1 MHAASLSA
9 SRWASSRHADLK
21 SLSEAA
27 DAVLL
32 LLLLL
37 R

>member
-9 SRWASSRHADLK
+9 SHWASSRRADLK
-21 SLSEAA
+21 SSSEAA

-32 LLLLL
+32 LLLL